1 MSKFST
7 GNSDDTISTFYKKY
21 SYQFEMVET
30 AATYG
35 NVVHFQAEKF
45 LYGRV
50 DRRYVPIV
58 LDTDSVDV
66 KYFTNSD
73 GGGRTSMAA
82 PAFVVDAF
90 NQLTLQFQKSL
101 LAGKIN
107 ANDTYLTAP
116 KVYKAYQNPKA
127 LYENYLASLTNTI
140 HRTFKTNNVRFKNFD
155 DFIINFMG
163 VIEAISNVSA
173 PYTYTAYVKN
183 KLCPIST
190 TGLAIEIAD
199 LDCANDEEK
208 IKQFV
213 NSKNW
218 HFYLNACRSYGFSV
232 DMLTPWRL
240 VADIGSSTMLSYSTP
255 YNYNTTSVLL
265 GLAYKHAHIEYY
277 SGFKRALLS
286 IYNKLKPYSYIEAK
300 HCQSGRTLTKTVR
313 PKEYSEQSLLDT
325 YSEPYF
331 LKLYLQIRLFEM
343 EAKLPASKANR
354 LINDIIELY
363 RVSGIDEALMA
374 LERIIGKTY
383 NYSGSLTNLE
393 KSAKLRAEEKLQKE
407 ELHGA
412 VSTYR

>member
-7 GNSDDTISTFYKKY
+7 GNSDDTISTFYKRY
-21 SYQFEMVET
+21 SYQFEMVDA

-35 NVVHFQAEKF
+35 NVIHFQAEKL

-73 GGGRTSMAA
+73 GGSKTSKVA

-90 NQLTLQFQKSL
+90 NDLVYQFQKSL

-116 KVYKAYQNPKA
+116 KVYKAYQSPKL
-127 LYENYLASLTNTI
+127 LYQDYLTSLTNTI
-140 HRTFKTNNVRFKNFD
+140 HGVFTTNNVRFKNFD
-155 DFIINFMG
+155 EFIINFMG

-232 DMLTPWRL
+232 DMQYPWRL
-240 VADIGSSTMLSYSTP
+240 VADIGSSTMLSYSRL
-255 YNYNTTSVLL
+255 YNYNSTSVLL

-286 IYNKLKPYSYIEAK
+286 TYNSLKPYSYIEAK

-313 PKEYSEQSLLDT
+313 PEEYSEQSLLDT

-343 EAKLPASKANR
+343 EAKLTDSEAHR
-354 LINDIIELY
+354 LINDTIELY

-374 LERIIGKTY
+374 FERIIGKTY
-383 NYSGSLTNLE
+383 NYSGSLTSQE
-393 KSAKLRAEEKLQKE
+393 KGAKLREEERLQEE
-407 ELHGA
+407 ELRGA

>member
-155 DFIINFMG
+155 EFIINFMG

-255 YNYNTTSVLL
+255 YTIILL
-265 GLAYKHAHIEYY
+265 LYCWVSRISMHI
-277 SGFKRALLS
+277 
-286 IYNKLKPYSYIEAK
+286 
-300 HCQSGRTLTKTVR
+300 
-313 PKEYSEQSLLDT
+313 
-325 YSEPYF
+325 
-331 LKLYLQIRLFEM
+331 
-343 EAKLPASKANR
+343 
-354 LINDIIELY
+354 
-363 RVSGIDEALMA
+363 
-374 LERIIGKTY
+374 
-383 NYSGSLTNLE
+383 
-393 KSAKLRAEEKLQKE
+393 
-407 ELHGA
+407 
-412 VSTYR
+412 